1 MAHAAGASAGHQAE
15 AVELRRIF
23 LYNNGRQR
31 GVCAGLD
38 AVQGEKDMEER
49 QGLRQRYIRA
59 RESLTPEER
68 AEKSS
73 RAVERIAEL
82 PEFRQASVV
91 MIYRAVRGEMTLEQL
106 PGHPAA
112 RGKRF
117 AYPRCAGPGTMQ
129 AMIPGG
135 WKEGFR
141 GIPEPDPVCS
151 EEVAPEEI
159 DLVICPGAAFDR
171 ECTRLGMGGGY
182 YDRFLPRCGKAAV
195 ILAAF
200 EAQRA
205 DRLPREQWDIPMD
218 RVVTEERIYT
228 GRRGEDECG

>member
-1 MAHAAGASAGHQAE
+1 
-15 AVELRRIF
+15 
-23 LYNNGRQR
+23 
-31 GVCAGLD
+31 
-38 AVQGEKDMEER
+38 
-49 QGLRQRYIRA
+49 
-59 RESLTPEER
+59 
-68 AEKSS
+68 
-73 RAVERIAEL
+73 
-82 PEFRQASVV
+82 
-91 MIYRAVRGEMTLEQL
+91 
-106 PGHPAA
+106 
-112 RGKRF
+112 
-117 AYPRCAGPGTMQ
+117 MQ

>member
-1 MAHAAGASAGHQAE
+1 
-15 AVELRRIF
+15 
-23 LYNNGRQR
+23 
-31 GVCAGLD
+31 
-38 AVQGEKDMEER
+38 MEER

-112 RGKRF
+112 RGK
-117 AYPRCAGPGTMQ
+117 RCAGPGTMQ